1 MDWKNKRKNKNYFF
15 EKISNIAQNKFNFDE
30 IHMMNKYSNLTDKI
44 MEFKNIGNIKMYENY
59 LYTVEINNQKID
71 IENIRGVNGII
82 FQLHIQNLNK
92 LSNYVKKKCQT
103 ITYFG
108 LRKNEFENL
117 ITKHNLLGADRI
129 VEIGKAFNFDLVWDG
144 IDTINILSR
153 AVSVE

>member
-1 MDWKNKRKNKNYFF
+1 MD
-15 EKISNIAQNKFNFDE
+15 
-30 IHMMNKYSNLTDKI
+30 
-44 MEFKNIGNIKMYENY
+44 
-59 LYTVEINNQKID
+59 
-71 IENIRGVNGII
+71 I